1 MLSKGEKIF
10 LITRRLFNE
19 DIRRHFLG
27 EIQEV
32 SGGAIRVQGYVF
44 VYDAS
49 NNEYVKRDD
58 VRTRLFSTIDANL
71 VINIL
76 PGEVNLTDV
85 HYQVDKNNHLVLT
98 DG

>member
-1 MLSKGEKIF
+1 
-10 LITRRLFNE
+10 
-19 DIRRHFLG
+19 
-27 EIQEV
+27 
-32 SGGAIRVQGYVF
+32 
-44 VYDAS
+44 
-49 NNEYVKRDD
+49 

-98 DG
+98 DGKLFRLDINEFGLLR